1 LARYIARCRAGF
13 HQMLGRRQL
22 FGIVMDPI
30 VITFITACTAFVS
43 AIVGPFIT
51 FRIGKAQISASVLS
65 ANRQKWIEEFRDLA
79 ATFCSQAIAASLVR
93 EKVIEGGRIIVAHD
107 SDLLRRLE
115 ELTKTF
121 TKIRLMTNP
130 IEPDHQVLIKMLA
143 SIMTTLRTAPVDTD
157 LEGDIQTNV
166 DAIVATTQVVLK
178 REWVRVKSGR

>member
-1 LARYIARCRAGF
+1 
-13 HQMLGRRQL
+13 MLGRRQP

-30 VITFITACTAFVS
+30 VVTSISACTALMA

-51 FRIGKAQISASVLS
+51 FKIGKAQINASVLS
-65 ANRQKWIEEFRDLA
+65 ANRQKWIDEFRGLV

-93 EKVIEGGRIIVAHD
+93 EKMIEGGRIIVAHD
-107 SDLLRRLE
+107 LDLLRRLE

-166 DAIVATTQVVLK
+166 EAIVATTQVVLK
-178 REWVRVKSGR
+178 REWVRVKSGQ